1 MNWSGTTNS
10 KFYKR
15 IPFNFDLGLFYKEF
29 TWKNFFTGKSFVKF
43 FPTFKLKIEFH
54 SHKKVV
60 SPKLENSA
68 HLFIGNFERA
78 KFHNN

>member
-1 MNWSGTTNS
+1 ME
-10 KFYKR
+10 KK
-15 IPFNFDLGLFYKEF
+15 I
-29 TWKNFFTGKSFVKF
+29 TGKSFVKF
-43 FPTFKLKIEFH
+43 FPTFELKIEFH

-78 KFHNN
+78 KLQKN